1 MAFPYTLRMK
11 TPHLLLCA
19 CLLTPA
25 TPRAEESPQALWKE
39 SREPLLEVI
48 DLEATRGDLPKSKWI
63 GRDQKDLDRE
73 INKLLDDVL
82 KVMEV
87 SGLTEARETYRA
99 LGDRIDRRRTEVRE
113 LREAT
118 LSADEEKSPL
128 EFYKKTREEYLEE
141 IAARE
146 TDIQNL
152 KDQQEAQIDLMMEAY
167 QNMGLKLSGEQVRFY
182 LSSISGSDM
191 MDLSA
196 VFDNVRLLN
205 NQLEE
210 LVMQSPD
217 DPEAAR
223 RYYGIHVTLIH
234 TMRYAHERVLDRID
248 HLYLD
253 RIGELEKQN
262 DALMKETK
270 DLIRFSDPEHQ
281 GLLQSS
287 LNTQEVT
294 ADALVLYREHLQN
307 VRDQVYEG
315 QKALDQ
321 RFKVAMNAYQTI
333 NIAATLAA
341 EMQSAVKD
349 LSALRNMHLPALVPL
364 NSDALQQK
372 FSEIT
377 RELEGE

>member
-1 MAFPYTLRMK
+1 MK
-11 TPHLLLCA
+11 TSLLLLCA
-19 CLLTPA
+19 SLLFPGFQH
-25 TPRAEESPQALWKE
+25 AEDAPQELWKQ
-39 SREPLLEVI
+39 SKGPLLKVI
-48 DLEATRGDLPKSKWI
+48 DLEATRGNLPKSKWI
-63 GRDQKDLDRE
+63 GRDQKDLDQD
-73 INKLLDDVL
+73 IDNLLDEVL
-82 KVMEV
+82 DIMGI
-87 SGLTEARETYRA
+87 SGLTEARATYRS
-99 LGDRIDRRRTEVRE
+99 LGARIDRRRTEIRE

-146 TDIQNL
+146 TDIDSL
-152 KDQQEAQIDLMMEAY
+152 KTQQDEQVGLMMEAY
-167 QNMGLKLSGEQVRFY
+167 RKMGLELSEAQVRFY

-196 VFDNVRLLN
+196 VFDNIRLLN

-210 LVMQSPD
+210 LVIHSPD

-234 TMRYAHERVLDRID
+234 TMRYAHERVLNRID

-262 DALMKETK
+262 DELMRETK
-270 DLIRFSDPEHQ
+270 DLIRFSNPEHLA
-281 GLLQSS
+281 LLQSS

-294 ADALVLYREHLQN
+294 ADALVLYRQHLQN

-315 QKALDQ
+315 EKALDQ
-321 RFKVAMNAYQTI
+321 RYQVAMNAYQTI

-341 EMQSAVKD
+341 EMKSAVKD
-349 LSALRNMHLPALVPL
+349 LSALRTMHLPALVPL

>member
-1 MAFPYTLRMK
+1 MK
-11 TPHLLLCA
+11 TPSLLLCA
-19 CLLTPA
+19 CLFVPL
-25 TPRAEESPQALWKE
+25 TPRAEENPQALWKQ
-39 SREPLLEVI
+39 SKDPLLEVI
-48 DLEATRGDLPKSKWI
+48 DLEATRGSLPPSKWI
-63 GRDQKDLDRE
+63 GRDQKDLDRD
-73 INKLLDDVL
+73 INKLLEEVL
-82 KVMEV
+82 EVMEV
-87 SGLTEARETYRA
+87 SGLTEARAAYRS
-99 LGDRIDRRRTEVRE
+99 LGNRIDQRRTQVRE

-128 EFYKKTREEYLEE
+128 EFYKKTRAEYIEE
-141 IAARE
+141 IEALE
-146 TDIQNL
+146 TDIDNL
-152 KDQQEAQIDLMMEAY
+152 KIQQDEQVDRMMTAY
-167 QNMGLKLSGEQVRFY
+167 QNMGLKLSEEQVRFY

-196 VFDNVRLLN
+196 VFDNIRLLN

-210 LVMQSPD
+210 LVIQSPD

-234 TMRYAHERVLDRID
+234 TMLYAHERVLDRVD

-253 RIGELEKQN
+253 RIAELEKQN
-262 DALMKETK
+262 DELMKETK
-270 DLIRFSDPEHQ
+270 DLIRFSDAEHQ

-294 ADALVLYREHLQN
+294 ADALVLYRQHLQN

-333 NIAATLAA
+333 NIAATLAE

-377 RELEGE
+377 RELEGGE